1 MRLSLLVA
9 FALAVLTL
17 AGCASPKADFYTL
30 SPEAPRE
37 SARPATPIVV
47 LIGSVNVPELVDRPQ
62 IVVRAGANQVTM
74 NEFARWA
81 DSLKSQIPRVLA
93 ADVAQELNS
102 PRVSAYPMAGDM
114 TAVWRVQID
123 VQRFD
128 ATLGDAVTVEVLW
141 SVSPPGKRAPLS
153 GRSTV
158 REPCAGAGYD
168 AVVAAYSRAFATVS
182 GDISASIRSAAPL

>member
-1 MRLSLLVA
+1 MRLFLLLA
-9 FALAVLTL
+9 IALAVVAL

-37 SARPATPIVV
+37 SADPVTSIAV
-47 LIGSVNVPELVDRPQ
+47 LIVSVTVPELVDRPQ
-62 IVVRAGANQVTM
+62 IVVRAGANQVTID
-74 NEFARWA
+74 EFARWA
-81 DSLKSQIPRVLA
+81 DSLKSQIPRVIA
-93 ADVAQELNS
+93 ADVAQDLNS
-102 PRVSAYPMAGDM
+102 PRVSAYPMAGDQA
-114 TAVWRVQID
+114 AVYRVQID

-128 ATLGDAVTVEVLW
+128 ATLGDAVTVDALW

-168 AVVAAYSRAFATVS
+168 AVAAAYSRAFATIS
-182 GDISASIRSAAPL
+182 RDISTSIRSAASP